1 MAEFRIL
8 YVDEEAEE
16 RRRFQFYIRR
26 NDGES
31 KFEVVALEPNENLED
46 FVEEIM
52 NGNYDAIITDHK
64 LGDAMP
70 EILYDG
76 IDLVKMIS
84 DRRLDF
90 PCFILTSWDDEAVKN
105 GDDVNIVYIKG
116 LMNGEEGHK
125 ATFIDKIENQIKH
138 HRNKINEYELEYQE
152 LLNKDS
158 LNSFEDEKLTE
169 LDTIIEKMTNKHSSI
184 PKSLKTRENLDE
196 LHKMINNTDNLINKL
211 KDL

>member
-1 MAEFRIL
+1 MNDFRIL

-16 RRRFQFYIRR
+16 RRRFQFYIKR
-26 NDGES
+26 NDSES
-31 KFEVVALEPNENLED
+31 KFEVVALEPTENLED

-52 NGNYDAIITDHK
+52 NGNFDAIITDHK

-84 DRRLDF
+84 YRRLDF

-105 GDDVNIVYIKG
+105 GEDVNIVYIKG

-125 ATFIDKIENQIKH
+125 ATFLDKIENQIKH
-138 HRNKINEYELEYQE
+138 HRNKINEYESEYQE
-152 LLNKDS
+152 LLNKDT

-169 LDTIIEKMTNKHSSI
+169 LDTIIEKMTNKQSSI
-184 PKSLKTRENLDE
+184 PKNLKTRKNLDE
-196 LHKMINNTDNLINKL
+196 LHKMINNTDDLINKL